1 MLFGFKNFIIIKKVC
16 DFMKIDINLLFTD
29 AKYRGECLVFL
40 RKEKGYKQN
49 ELAKLLDMKPGT
61 LWSWEK
67 GTVDFTMGKFG
78 KILTVLDINLLEYIN
93 TDYVTMNDDIEI
105 KVFFSFVKFLM
116 ENKKWINNG
125 NSIEKT
131 KFEMCQELVNLVSN
145 YVNKI

>member
-1 MLFGFKNFIIIKKVC
+1 MIKRVC
-16 DFMKIDINLLFTD
+16 GFMKIDINLLFKD

-49 ELAKLLDMKPGT
+49 ELARMLDMKPGT

-78 KILTVLDINLLEYIN
+78 KILAVLDINLLEYID

-105 KVFFSFVKFLM
+105 KVFFKFVQSLM
-116 ENKKWINNG
+116 KNKQWLNNG
-125 NSIEKT
+125 NCIEKV
-131 KFEMCQELVNLVSN
+131 KFEICQELVNLVSE

>member
-1 MLFGFKNFIIIKKVC
+1 MRLLLRDFIIIKKVC
-16 DFMKIDINLLFTD
+16 DFMKIDINLLFKD

-49 ELAKLLDMKPGT
+49 ELARKLNMKPGT

-78 KILTVLDINLLEYIN
+78 KILAVLDINILEYID

-105 KVFFSFVKFLM
+105 KVFFKFVKFLM
-116 ENKKWINNG
+116 ENKQWLNNG
-125 NSIEKT
+125 NCIDKA
-131 KFEMCQELVNLVSN
+131 KFEICQELVKLVSD
-145 YVNKI
+145 YVEKI